1 MTLTF
6 SIILILILF
15 FLIYRRII
23 VPKVVKKPVEF
34 SSNHSANDYP
44 TPVYLD
50 DHLNV
55 MEDKLVEVVNSVDEY
70 FESSEIY
77 LNSKL
82 SADLLGSLLKQNPR
96 IIGAAIRFK
105 YGISFRDYIN
115 SRRIQYIEET
125 FIQNKDFHKYS
136 LDYIG
141 EKAGFGTRQG
151 FYIAFKKLKN
161 TTPKEYFNQL
171 LNS

>member
-1 MTLTF
+1 M
-6 SIILILILF
+6 
-15 FLIYRRII
+15 FLIRKFFIWKKKQNFDLKILHHSNNSRFNEKDLNEMEQKLIDL
-23 VPKVVKKPVEF
+23 VK
-34 SSNHSANDYP
+34 
-44 TPVYLD
+44 T
-50 DHLNV
+50 
-55 MEDKLVEVVNSVDEY
+55 VDQY
-70 FESSEIY
+70 FEENHIY

-96 IIGAAIRFK
+96 LIGAAIRFK

-115 SRRIQYIEET
+115 NRRIQYIEDN
-125 FIQNKDFHKYS
+125 FIKNYEFHKYS

-161 TTPKEYFNQL
+161 TTPKEYFDNFS
-171 LNS
+171 NR